1 MSKLRRL
8 LLWYCLLSKRLLR
21 RPAYLAVLVLVPLF
35 CVAILLFSHQESG
48 VITVALHCQDP
59 SDPAAGQAQQRLLE
73 KKSIIRYIPCDT
85 EAEARDAV
93 VHGRADAA
101 WIFHADTSEQ
111 LERFARNASAVAV
124 TVVEREDTV
133 FLMVAREKLFG
144 ALYPDLSFDIFSRFI
159 ADDAGET
166 VDGLERYYHS
176 GTVNEEIM
184 RFVSAGG
191 DELGDPNHYLVTPL
205 RGILSLLLM
214 LSGFASAMYC
224 YKEERIGS
232 FVWLSQRKRMLLP
245 ILCHLTA
252 ILPAALA
259 VYVAMAL
266 AGILT
271 NPLRELL
278 LLALFCLGAALFC
291 ELIRCLAGRP
301 EHLGALIPILMIA
314 MVVLCPVFMDMGI
327 LRPVQ
332 KMLPPYFYL
341 RSVYTQAGLSAL
353 VIYTAVLAMVTL
365 PVCWVRQS
373 RI

>member
-144 ALYPDLSFDIFSRFI
+144 VFWKLLS
-159 ADDAGET
+159 
-166 VDGLERYYHS
+166 
-176 GTVNEEIM
+176 
-184 RFVSAGG
+184 
-191 DELGDPNHYLVTPL
+191 
-205 RGILSLLLM
+205 
-214 LSGFASAMYC
+214 
-224 YKEERIGS
+224 K
-232 FVWLSQRKRMLLP
+232 
-245 ILCHLTA
+245 
-252 ILPAALA
+252 
-259 VYVAMAL
+259 
-266 AGILT
+266 
-271 NPLRELL
+271 
-278 LLALFCLGAALFC
+278 
-291 ELIRCLAGRP
+291 
-301 EHLGALIPILMIA
+301 
-314 MVVLCPVFMDMGI
+314 
-327 LRPVQ
+327 
-332 KMLPPYFYL
+332 
-341 RSVYTQAGLSAL
+341 
-353 VIYTAVLAMVTL
+353 
-365 PVCWVRQS
+365 
-373 RI
+373 